1 MSHRQFDKCLYL
13 AWFVLLMCGYQPV
26 ARRRV
31 VDELVSVDT
40 AAAVTGVSKRTLWR
54 WLGSGSL
61 QRQGMD
67 ERGRVMVAFSDIA
80 PRLCVAFSA
89 PSGGGLRMSWRCSWR
104 LTGVIAR
111 RKVMWHCCVCSRGG
125 RILHS

>member
-1 MSHRQFDKCLYL
+1 
-13 AWFVLLMCGYQPV
+13 MCGYQPV
-26 ARRRV
+26 ARRRM

-80 PRLCVAFSA
+80 PRLCVAFAA
-89 PSGGGLRMSWRCSWR
+89 PSGGGGGGGGVGGCS
-104 LTGVIAR
+104 
-111 RKVMWHCCVCSRGG
+111 GG
-125 RILHS
+125 GGGGGGGGKGGGGWGCGGGGGGGGLSSCYT